1 MSFGQLF
8 FGAFLNAA
16 ITYVLYRIDPR
27 AALIYSLLILL
38 MVLTV
43 YRRQVFPAIAQV
55 IGVINQLG
63 LV

>member
-16 ITYVLYRIDPR
+16 ITYVLFRIDPR
-27 AALIYSLLILL
+27 AALIYTLLILL

-43 YRRQVFPAIAQV
+43 YRRQFFGMLAQLT
-55 IGVINQLG
+55 GAINQLG